1 MATDQTFVIVG
12 ASLAGAKAAETLRA
26 EGFDGRVVLIGE
38 ETERPYERPMLSK
51 EYLRGEKPAAK
62 LYVHDEG
69 FYADN
74 DIELMTGT
82 RVQSLDPGAHEI
94 TLAGGA
100 LMPYSR
106 LLLSTGAAPRR
117 LPLPGADLPG
127 VAYLRAMGES
137 DALRAAITAAS
148 RVVVIGAGWIGSEV
162 AASARQLG
170 AEVAI
175 VAPEAVPLER
185 VLGPEVG
192 GVYRDLHAGHGV
204 DLHLSTQIE
213 AIVGNGAAGGVRTT
227 DGVVIEGDLVVVGV
241 GVTPRVELAKLAGLT
256 VENGIV
262 VDEFLATSAPD
273 VFAAGDVAATWNTRY
288 NKRIRMEHWANALN
302 QGPVAARNMLGQHTA
317 YEKLPTY
324 STEQAGHPLYSETWR
339 AMRGFADLVAHR
351 WRDPDAGIWEIRD
364 DAAHHVHSKLMG
376 WLALDR
382 ALRIGQ
388 THRLSAR
395 KRRRWQRARDALAA
409 EVKMR
414 GFDPAVGSYT
424 RSYGSTDLDAAL
436 LILPLLG
443 IEDPGSPRV
452 DDTINAVRD
461 GLSAGGPLLYRYPP
475 GRDGL
480 PGTEGAFLPCSFWL
494 VQALAHTGR
503 RPEAVELFEA
513 LLDKANPLGLYGEE
527 MDPATGAHLGNF
539 PAGPHPRRA
548 RPGCTRAPRHVSGP

>member
-38 ETERPYERPMLSK
+38 EAERPYERPMLSK

-74 DIELMTGT
+74 SIELMTGT
-82 RVQSLDPGAHEI
+82 HVESLDPGAHEI

-100 LMPYSR
+100 RMRYSR
-106 LLLSTGAAPRR
+106 LLLSTGAASRR

-175 VAPEAVPLER
+175 VAPGTVPLER
-185 VLGPEVG
+185 VLGQELG
-192 GVYRDLHAGHGV
+192 GVYRDLHAEHGV

-213 AIVGNGAAGGVRTT
+213 AIVGTVAAQGVRTK
-227 DGVVIEGDLVVVGV
+227 DGSLIEGDLVVVGV
-241 GVTPRVELAKLAGLT
+241 GASPRDELARDAGLH

-262 VDEFLATSAPD
+262 VDEFLATSVPD

-302 QGPVAARNMLGQHTA
+302 QGPVAARNMLGQHAA
-317 YEKLPTY
+317 YEKLPYFY
-324 STEQAGHPLYSETWR
+324 SDQYDLGMEYNGYADDWDRVVVRQGTAMLEFVAFWLKDGRVLAAMNANIWDQGDDIKALIRSGAGVDPDRLADPSVPL
-339 AMRGFADLVAHR
+339 ADLFASPGAKA
-351 WRDPDAGIWEIRD
+351 DGP
-364 DAAHHVHSKLMG
+364 S
-376 WLALDR
+376 
-382 ALRIGQ
+382 
-388 THRLSAR
+388 
-395 KRRRWQRARDALAA
+395 
-409 EVKMR
+409 R
-414 GFDPAVGSYT
+414 G
-424 RSYGSTDLDAAL
+424 
-436 LILPLLG
+436 
-443 IEDPGSPRV
+443 
-452 DDTINAVRD
+452 
-461 GLSAGGPLLYRYPP
+461 
-475 GRDGL
+475 
-480 PGTEGAFLPCSFWL
+480 
-494 VQALAHTGR
+494 
-503 RPEAVELFEA
+503 
-513 LLDKANPLGLYGEE
+513 
-527 MDPATGAHLGNF
+527 
-539 PAGPHPRRA
+539 
-548 RPGCTRAPRHVSGP
+548 

>member
-26 EGFDGRVVLIGE
+26 EGFDGRLVLIGE
-38 ETERPYERPMLSK
+38 EAERPYERPMLSK

-74 DIELMTGT
+74 GIELMTGT

-100 LMPYSR
+100 RMSYSR

-162 AASARQLG
+162 AASARHLG

-175 VAPEAVPLER
+175 VAPEAVPLVP

-213 AIVGNGAAGGVRTT
+213 AIVGDGAASGVRTT

-262 VDEFLATSAPD
+262 VDEFLATSVPD

-317 YEKLPTY
+317 YEKLPYFY
-324 STEQAGHPLYSETWR
+324 SDQYDLGMEYNGYADDWDRVVVRGDRSGREFLAFWLKDGRVLAGMNANIWDQGDDIKALIRSGASIDPDRLADPSVPL
-339 AMRGFADLVAHR
+339 ADLLAS
-351 WRDPDAGIWEIRD
+351 P
-364 DAAHHVHSKLMG
+364 AAKADGPS
-376 WLALDR
+376 
-382 ALRIGQ
+382 
-388 THRLSAR
+388 
-395 KRRRWQRARDALAA
+395 
-409 EVKMR
+409 R
-414 GFDPAVGSYT
+414 G
-424 RSYGSTDLDAAL
+424 
-436 LILPLLG
+436 
-443 IEDPGSPRV
+443 
-452 DDTINAVRD
+452 
-461 GLSAGGPLLYRYPP
+461 
-475 GRDGL
+475 
-480 PGTEGAFLPCSFWL
+480 
-494 VQALAHTGR
+494 
-503 RPEAVELFEA
+503 
-513 LLDKANPLGLYGEE
+513 
-527 MDPATGAHLGNF
+527 
-539 PAGPHPRRA
+539 
-548 RPGCTRAPRHVSGP
+548 

>member
-38 ETERPYERPMLSK
+38 EAERPYERPMLSK

-74 DIELMTGT
+74 GIELMTGT

-100 LMPYSR
+100 RMSYSR

-162 AASARQLG
+162 AASARHLG

-175 VAPEAVPLER
+175 VAPEAVPLVR

-213 AIVGNGAAGGVRTT
+213 AIVGDGAASGVRTT

-262 VDEFLATSAPD
+262 VDEFLATSVPD

-317 YEKLPTY
+317 YEKLPYFY
-324 STEQAGHPLYSETWR
+324 SDQYDLGMEYNGYADDWDRVVVRGDRSGREFLAFWLKDGRVLAGMNANIWDQGDDIKALIRSGASVDPDRLADPSVPL
-339 AMRGFADLVAHR
+339 ADLLAS
-351 WRDPDAGIWEIRD
+351 P
-364 DAAHHVHSKLMG
+364 AAKADGPS
-376 WLALDR
+376 
-382 ALRIGQ
+382 
-388 THRLSAR
+388 
-395 KRRRWQRARDALAA
+395 
-409 EVKMR
+409 R
-414 GFDPAVGSYT
+414 G
-424 RSYGSTDLDAAL
+424 
-436 LILPLLG
+436 
-443 IEDPGSPRV
+443 
-452 DDTINAVRD
+452 
-461 GLSAGGPLLYRYPP
+461 
-475 GRDGL
+475 
-480 PGTEGAFLPCSFWL
+480 
-494 VQALAHTGR
+494 
-503 RPEAVELFEA
+503 
-513 LLDKANPLGLYGEE
+513 
-527 MDPATGAHLGNF
+527 
-539 PAGPHPRRA
+539 
-548 RPGCTRAPRHVSGP
+548 

>member
-26 EGFDGRVVLIGE
+26 EGFDGRLVLIGE
-38 ETERPYERPMLSK
+38 EAERPYERPMLSK

-74 DIELMTGT
+74 GIELMTGT

-100 LMPYSR
+100 RMSYSR

-117 LPLPGADLPG
+117 LPLPGADLQG

-162 AASARQLG
+162 AASARHLG

-175 VAPEAVPLER
+175 VAPEAVPLVR

-213 AIVGNGAAGGVRTT
+213 AIVGDGAASGVRTT

-262 VDEFLATSAPD
+262 VDEFLATSVPD

-302 QGPVAARNMLGQHTA
+302 QGPVAARNMLGQHTV
-317 YEKLPTY
+317 YEKLPYFY
-324 STEQAGHPLYSETWR
+324 SDQYDLGMEYNGYADDWDRVVVRGDRSGREFLAFWLKDGRVLAGMNANIWDQGDDIKALIRSGASIDPDRLADPSVPL
-339 AMRGFADLVAHR
+339 ADLLAS
-351 WRDPDAGIWEIRD
+351 P
-364 DAAHHVHSKLMG
+364 AAKADGPS
-376 WLALDR
+376 
-382 ALRIGQ
+382 
-388 THRLSAR
+388 
-395 KRRRWQRARDALAA
+395 
-409 EVKMR
+409 R
-414 GFDPAVGSYT
+414 G
-424 RSYGSTDLDAAL
+424 
-436 LILPLLG
+436 
-443 IEDPGSPRV
+443 
-452 DDTINAVRD
+452 
-461 GLSAGGPLLYRYPP
+461 
-475 GRDGL
+475 
-480 PGTEGAFLPCSFWL
+480 
-494 VQALAHTGR
+494 
-503 RPEAVELFEA
+503 
-513 LLDKANPLGLYGEE
+513 
-527 MDPATGAHLGNF
+527 
-539 PAGPHPRRA
+539 
-548 RPGCTRAPRHVSGP
+548 

>member
-38 ETERPYERPMLSK
+38 EAERPYERPMLSK

-62 LYVHDEG
+62 LFVHDEG

-74 DIELMTGT
+74 GIELRTGT

-100 LMPYSR
+100 RMSYSR

-117 LPLPGADLPG
+117 LLLPGADLPG

-137 DALRAAITAAS
+137 DALRVAIRAAS
-148 RVVVIGAGWIGSEV
+148 RVIVIGAGWIGSEV

-170 AEVAI
+170 AQVAI
-175 VAPEAVPLER
+175 VAPEAVPLVR

-213 AIVGNGAAGGVRTT
+213 AIVGDGAASGVRTT

-262 VDEFLATSAPD
+262 VDEFLATSVPD

-317 YEKLPTY
+317 YEKLPYFY
-324 STEQAGHPLYSETWR
+324 SDQYDLGMEYNGYADDWDRVVVRGDRSGREFLAFWLKDGRVLAGMNANIWDQGDDIKALIRSGASIDPDRLADPSVPL
-339 AMRGFADLVAHR
+339 ADLLAS
-351 WRDPDAGIWEIRD
+351 P
-364 DAAHHVHSKLMG
+364 AAKADGPS
-376 WLALDR
+376 
-382 ALRIGQ
+382 
-388 THRLSAR
+388 
-395 KRRRWQRARDALAA
+395 
-409 EVKMR
+409 R
-414 GFDPAVGSYT
+414 G
-424 RSYGSTDLDAAL
+424 
-436 LILPLLG
+436 
-443 IEDPGSPRV
+443 
-452 DDTINAVRD
+452 
-461 GLSAGGPLLYRYPP
+461 
-475 GRDGL
+475 
-480 PGTEGAFLPCSFWL
+480 
-494 VQALAHTGR
+494 
-503 RPEAVELFEA
+503 
-513 LLDKANPLGLYGEE
+513 
-527 MDPATGAHLGNF
+527 
-539 PAGPHPRRA
+539 
-548 RPGCTRAPRHVSGP
+548 